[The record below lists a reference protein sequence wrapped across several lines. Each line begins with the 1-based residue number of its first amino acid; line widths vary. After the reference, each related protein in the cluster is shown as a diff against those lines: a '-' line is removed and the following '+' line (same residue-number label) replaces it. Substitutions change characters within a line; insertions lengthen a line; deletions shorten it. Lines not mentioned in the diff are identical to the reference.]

1 MDKKIMYRHV
11 RIIDETKM
19 MLNILTGSKYTS
31 IYDIPQ
37 KKAGTICLSYDE
49 KEIRVGLALCS
60 PNDNFSRRIGRELS
74 YQRNLNMPWTVF
86 NVSELESQDD
96 DFVFNYC
103 IKELN
108 RIEKYVASNFRELQK
123 HLGFFLN
130 MLTKLNQ

>member
-11 RIIDETKM
+11 RIVDETKM

-31 IYDIPQ
+31 IYDIPE

-60 PNDNFSRRIGRELS
+60 PDDNFSRRIGRELS

-108 RIEKYVASNFRELQK
+108 RIEKYVASNFRELQ
-123 HLGFFLN
+123 LEGFYY
-130 MLTKLNQ
+130 

>member
-11 RIIDETKM
+11 RIVDETKM

-108 RIEKYVASNFRELQK
+108 RIEKYVASNFRELQLK
-123 HLGFFLN
+123 GFYY
-130 MLTKLNQ
+130 

>member
-1 MDKKIMYRHV
+1 MIF
-11 RIIDETKM
+11 
-19 MLNILTGSKYTS
+19 
-31 IYDIPQ
+31 Q
-37 KKAGTICLSYDE
+37 KKKLEPFCLSYDE

-60 PNDNFSRRIGRELS
+60 PDDNFSRRIGRELS

-108 RIEKYVASNFRELQK
+108 RIEKYVASNFRELQ
-123 HLGFFLN
+123 LEGFYY
-130 MLTKLNQ
+130 

>member
-11 RIIDETKM
+11 RIVDEAKM

-74 YQRNLNMPWTVF
+74 YERNLNMPWTVF
-86 NVSELESQDD
+86 NVSGLESQDD

-108 RIEKYVASNFRELQK
+108 RIEKYVASNFRELQLK
-123 HLGFFLN
+123 GFYY
-130 MLTKLNQ
+130 

>member
-11 RIIDETKM
+11 RIVDEAKM

-37 KKAGTICLSYDE
+37 KKAGTICLSYNE

-108 RIEKYVASNFRELQK
+108 RIEKYVASNFRELQLK
-123 HLGFFLN
+123 GFYY
-130 MLTKLNQ
+130 

>member
-11 RIIDETKM
+11 RIVDETNM

-37 KKAGTICLSYDE
+37 RKAGTICLTYDE
-49 KEIRVGLALCS
+49 KEVRVGLTLCS
-60 PNDNFSRRIGRELS
+60 PDDNFSRRIGRELS
-74 YQRNLNMPWTVF
+74 YERNLNMPWTVF
-86 NVSELESQDD
+86 NVAELESQDD

-108 RIEKYVASNFRELQK
+108 RIEKYVASNFRELQ
-123 HLGFFLN
+123 LEGFN
-130 MLTKLNQ
+130 Y

>member
-11 RIIDETKM
+11 RIVDEAKM

-60 PNDNFSRRIGRELS
+60 PNDIFSRRIGRELS

-86 NVSELESQDD
+86 NVSGLESQDD

-108 RIEKYVASNFRELQK
+108 RIEKYVASNFRELQLK
-123 HLGFFLN
+123 GFYY
-130 MLTKLNQ
+130 

>member
-11 RIIDETKM
+11 RIVDETKM
-19 MLNILTGSKYTS
+19 MLNIITGSKYTS

-49 KEIRVGLALCS
+49 KEVRVGLALCS
-60 PNDNFSRRIGRELS
+60 PDDNFSRRIGRELS
-74 YQRNLNMPWTVF
+74 YERNLNMPWAVF
-86 NVSELESQDD
+86 NVAELESQDD

-108 RIEKYVASNFRELQK
+108 RIEKYVASNFRELQ
-123 HLGFFLN
+123 LEGFN
-130 MLTKLNQ
+130 Y

>member
-1 MDKKIMYRHV
+1 MEKKIMYRHV
-11 RIIDETKM
+11 RIVDETKM
-19 MLNILTGSKYTS
+19 MLNIITGSKYTS

-86 NVSELESQDD
+86 NVSGLESQDD

-108 RIEKYVASNFRELQK
+108 RIEKYVASNFRELQLK
-123 HLGFFLN
+123 GFYY
-130 MLTKLNQ
+130 

>member
-11 RIIDETKM
+11 RIVDETKM

-31 IYDIPQ
+31 IYDIPE

-60 PNDNFSRRIGRELS
+60 PDDNFSRRIGRELS
-74 YQRNLNMPWTVF
+74 YERNLNMPWTVF
-86 NVSELESQDD
+86 NVAELESQDD

-108 RIEKYVASNFRELQK
+108 RIEKYVASNFRELQ
-123 HLGFFLN
+123 LEGFYY
-130 MLTKLNQ
+130 

>member
-1 MDKKIMYRHV
+1 MYRHV
-11 RIIDETKM
+11 RIVDETKM

-60 PNDNFSRRIGRELS
+60 PDDNFSRRIGRELS
-74 YQRNLNMPWTVF
+74 YERNLNMPWTVF
-86 NVSELESQDD
+86 NVAELESQDD

-108 RIEKYVASNFRELQK
+108 RIEKYVASNFRELQ
-123 HLGFFLN
+123 LEGFYY
-130 MLTKLNQ
+130 

>member
-37 KKAGTICLSYDE
+37 KKAGTICLTYDK
-49 KEIRVGLALCS
+49 KEIRVGLAMCS
-60 PNDNFSRRIGRELS
+60 PKDNFSRRIGRELS
-74 YQRNLNMPWTVF
+74 YMRSVSIPFTVIDI
-86 NVSELESQDD
+86 SELESQDD

-108 RIEKYVASNFRELQK
+108 RIEKIVASNFRELQK

>member
-11 RIIDETKM
+11 RIVDETKM

-37 KKAGTICLSYDE
+37 RKAGTICLTYDE
-49 KEIRVGLALCS
+49 KEVRVGLALCS
-60 PNDNFSRRIGRELS
+60 PDDNFSRRIGRELS
-74 YQRNLNMPWTVF
+74 YERNLNMPWTVF
-86 NVSELESQDD
+86 NVAELESQDD

-108 RIEKYVASNFRELQK
+108 RIEKYVASNFRELQ
-123 HLGFFLN
+123 LEGFYY
-130 MLTKLNQ
+130 

>member
-11 RIIDETKM
+11 RIVDEAKM

-86 NVSELESQDD
+86 NVAELESQDD

-108 RIEKYVASNFRELQK
+108 RIEKYVASNFRELQLK
-123 HLGFFLN
+123 GFYY
-130 MLTKLNQ
+130 

>member
-11 RIIDETKM
+11 RIVDETKM

-31 IYDIPQ
+31 IYDIPE

-60 PNDNFSRRIGRELS
+60 PDDNFSRRIGRELS

-86 NVSELESQDD
+86 NVAELESQDD

-108 RIEKYVASNFRELQK
+108 RIEKYVASNFRELQ
-123 HLGFFLN
+123 LEGFYY
-130 MLTKLNQ
+130 

>member
-11 RIIDETKM
+11 RIVDETKM

-37 KKAGTICLSYDE
+37 KKAGTICLTYDE
-49 KEIRVGLALCS
+49 KEVRVGLALCS
-60 PNDNFSRRIGRELS
+60 PDDNFSRRIGRELS
-74 YQRNLNMPWTVF
+74 YERNLNMPWTVF
-86 NVSELESQDD
+86 NVAELESQDD

-108 RIEKYVASNFRELQK
+108 RIEKYVASNFRELQ
-123 HLGFFLN
+123 LEGFN
-130 MLTKLNQ
+130 Y

>member
-11 RIIDETKM
+11 RIVDETKM
-19 MLNILTGSKYTS
+19 MLNILTGSKYIS
-31 IYDIPQ
+31 IYDIPE

-60 PNDNFSRRIGRELS
+60 PDDNFSRRIGRELS
-74 YQRNLNMPWTVF
+74 YERNLNMPWTVF
-86 NVSELESQDD
+86 NVAELESQDD

-108 RIEKYVASNFRELQK
+108 RIEKYVASNFRELQ
-123 HLGFFLN
+123 LEGFYY
-130 MLTKLNQ
+130 

>member
-11 RIIDETKM
+11 RIVDETKM

-37 KKAGTICLSYDE
+37 KKAGTICLTYDE

-60 PNDNFSRRIGRELS
+60 PEDNFSRRVGRELS
-74 YQRNLNMPWTVF
+74 YERNLNMPWTVF
-86 NVSELESQDD
+86 NVAELESQDD

-103 IKELN
+103 VKELN
-108 RIEKYVASNFRELQK
+108 RIEKYVASNFRELQ
-123 HLGFFLN
+123 LEGFKN
-130 MLTKLNQ
+130 

>member
-11 RIIDETKM
+11 RIVDETKM

-37 KKAGTICLSYDE
+37 RKAGTICLTYDE
-49 KEIRVGLALCS
+49 KEVRVGLALCS
-60 PNDNFSRRIGRELS
+60 PDDNFSRRIGRELS
-74 YQRNLNMPWTVF
+74 YERNLNMPWTVF

-108 RIEKYVASNFRELQK
+108 RIEKYVASNFRELQ
-123 HLGFFLN
+123 LEGFN
-130 MLTKLNQ
+130 Y

>member
-11 RIIDETKM
+11 RIVDETKM

-37 KKAGTICLSYDE
+37 KKAGTICLTYDE
-49 KEIRVGLALCS
+49 KEVRVGLALCS
-60 PNDNFSRRIGRELS
+60 PDDNFSRRIGRELS
-74 YQRNLNMPWTVF
+74 YERNINTPFTVF
-86 NVSELESQDD
+86 NISELDSQDD

-108 RIEKYVASNFRELQK
+108 HIEKYVASNFRVLQ
-123 HLGFFLN
+123 LEGF
-130 MLTKLNQ
+130 KY

>member
-11 RIIDETKM
+11 RIVDETKM

-37 KKAGTICLSYDE
+37 RKAGTICLTYDE
-49 KEIRVGLALCS
+49 KEVRVGLALCS
-60 PNDNFSRRIGRELS
+60 PDDNFSRRIGRELS
-74 YQRNLNMPWTVF
+74 YERNLNMPWTVF

-96 DFVFNYC
+96 DFIFNYC

-108 RIEKYVASNFRELQK
+108 RIEKYVASNFRELQ
-123 HLGFFLN
+123 LEGFYY
-130 MLTKLNQ
+130 

>member
-11 RIIDETKM
+11 RIVDETNM

-37 KKAGTICLSYDE
+37 RKAGTICLTYDE
-49 KEIRVGLALCS
+49 KEVRVGLALCS
-60 PNDNFSRRIGRELS
+60 PDDNFSRRIGRELS
-74 YQRNLNMPWTVF
+74 YERNLNMPWTVF
-86 NVSELESQDD
+86 NVAELESQDD

-108 RIEKYVASNFRELQK
+108 RIEKYVASNFRELQ
-123 HLGFFLN
+123 LEGFN
-130 MLTKLNQ
+130 Y

>member
-1 MDKKIMYRHV
+1 MYRHV

-108 RIEKYVASNFRELQK
+108 RIEKYVASNFRELQLK
-123 HLGFFLN
+123 GFYY
-130 MLTKLNQ
+130 

>member
-11 RIIDETKM
+11 RIVDEAKM

-108 RIEKYVASNFRELQK
+108 RIEKYVASNFRELQLK
-123 HLGFFLN
+123 GFYY
-130 MLTKLNQ
+130 

>member
-11 RIIDETKM
+11 RIVDETKM
-19 MLNILTGSKYTS
+19 MLNMLTGSKYIS
-31 IYDIPQ
+31 IYDIPE

-60 PNDNFSRRIGRELS
+60 PDDNFSRRIGRELS
-74 YQRNLNMPWTVF
+74 YERNLNMPWTVF
-86 NVSELESQDD
+86 NVAELESQDD

-108 RIEKYVASNFRELQK
+108 RIEKYVASNFRELQ
-123 HLGFFLN
+123 LEGFYY
-130 MLTKLNQ
+130 

>member
-11 RIIDETKM
+11 RIVDETKM

-37 KKAGTICLSYDE
+37 RKAGTICLTYDE
-49 KEIRVGLALCS
+49 KEVRVGLALCS
-60 PNDNFSRRIGRELS
+60 PDDNFSRRIGRELS
-74 YQRNLNMPWTVF
+74 YERNLNMPWTVF

-96 DFVFNYC
+96 DFIFNYC

-108 RIEKYVASNFRELQK
+108 RIEKYVASNFRELQ
-123 HLGFFLN
+123 LEGFN
-130 MLTKLNQ
+130 Y